1 MAEHGGANEFPTR
14 GPRPAHGP
22 WPPEVEGIEPLELV
36 ASGGSGTVWKC
47 SQPRFHRMVAVK
59 VIDAR
64 LDRRAEALFARECQ
78 ALGGLSGHP
87 HIVPVYAGGVEQRG
101 RPYLVMP
108 FLETGTLADLLV
120 LNGPL
125 DWRTA
130 ASHLAKV
137 SSALQVAHEAG
148 ILHRDIK
155 PENVL
160 LTAYGEPQLADFGIA
175 HIPGVV
181 TTATGTISATPIHAA
196 PEVLNGKPATE
207 RSDVYGLASS
217 LYRLLSGTPAF
228 YEATDESLLTLL
240 LRIATQE
247 PRPLT
252 DLGVPAA
259 LADVVRR
266 GMEKSPEE
274 RTGSARD
281 FGDALTAALASTE
294 QIASPALVT
303 PASVAT
309 HRLDPPGPVTPILGA
324 ERQRRRSRVYV
335 VAALV
340 LSGLAA
346 LVWALGIGGT
356 GGTGSPTEGGSTIAS
371 APVLSWGARQYGQ
384 GGSNLEDQSANVQHP
399 GRTFWRVRVRTGD
412 TITGTVTVASKNGC
426 GANRMELFA
435 PSIDDTNLGG
445 AKPTFRGG
453 NVGALTTCN
462 ATRESWSWGP
472 VPYNGLAT
480 LWAGISSE
488 APTFTFVANV
498 KHASTGH

>member
-1 MAEHGGANEFPTR
+1 MAEQGGASDLPTK
-14 GPRPAHGP
+14 GLQPADGR
-22 WPPEVEGIEPLELV
+22 WPPEVEGIEPLEV
-36 ASGGSGTVWKC
+36 VGSGGSGTVWKC
-47 SQPRFHRMVAVK
+47 SQPRFHRLVAVK
-59 VIDAR
+59 VVDAR
-64 LDRRAEALFARECQ
+64 LDRRAEALFARECR

-120 LNGPL
+120 RSGPL

-137 SSALQVAHEAG
+137 SSALQAAHEAG

-175 HIPGVV
+175 RIAGVV
-181 TTATGTISATPIHAA
+181 TTATSSISATPIHAA
-196 PEVLNGKPATE
+196 PEVLNGEPATE

-217 LYRLLSGTPAF
+217 LYRLLSGNPAF

-240 LRIATQE
+240 VRIATQE

-252 DLGVPAA
+252 GLGVPAE

-266 GMEKSPEE
+266 GMEKTPDV
-274 RTGSARD
+274 RTGSARE
-281 FGDALTAALASTE
+281 FGDALTGALSSAGG
-294 QIASPALVT
+294 ASP
-303 PASVAT
+303 PAVAT
-309 HRLDPPGPVTPILGA
+309 LLAVPAKALESQPPVTEPT
-324 ERQRRRSRVYV
+324 RRGRRTWVYLLTAV
-335 VAALV
+335 V
-340 LSGLAA
+340 LSAGAA
-346 LVWALGIGGT
+346 LVWTVGGGS
-356 GGTGSPTEGGSTIAS
+356 GGPASGAEGGSTIAS
-371 APVLSWGARQYGQ
+371 APVLTWGARQYGQ
-384 GGSNLEDQSANVQHP
+384 GGSNLEDQSANSP
-399 GRTFWRVRVRTGD
+399 NRGRTFWRVRVRTGD

-426 GANRMELFA
+426 GTDRMELFD
-435 PSIDDTNLGG
+435 PSIDDTNLGS
-445 AKPTFRGG
+445 AHPTFRGG

-462 ATRESWSWGP
+462 AMTESWSWGP
-472 VPYNGLAT
+472 VPYTGLAT

-488 APTFTFVANV
+488 APTFSFVAKV